1 MGGGY
6 GSEDPSSYGMFTS
19 VTSLENSF
27 REDAL
32 SGFHDNE
39 LGIIRTHFEFEDLK
53 MCPY

>member
-39 LGIIRTHFEFEDLK
+39 LRCYKDTF
-53 MCPY
+53 